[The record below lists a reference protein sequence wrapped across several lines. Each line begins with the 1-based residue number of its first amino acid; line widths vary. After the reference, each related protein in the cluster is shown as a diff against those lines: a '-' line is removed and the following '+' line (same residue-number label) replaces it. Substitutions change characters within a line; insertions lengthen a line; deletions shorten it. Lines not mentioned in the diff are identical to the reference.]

1 MIGDKYIKKEIE
13 KIIERGSVSKKATLF
28 LRDRM
33 GYFGSGF
40 ILTYEEIERLTLSV
54 KPEKRKEWE
63 SYISFGLR
71 LENGFKDLDRFLR
84 ELTGYR
90 ETLLRTLTEI
100 RDFEILEECLN
111 KLVNKDSDEFRQ
123 GLFDFSVPEDAKEN
137 IETNRVETG
146 GLSLVRMTLDKWNN
160 ISLNLTGEGSLTER
174 AEKNRDDLREQMR
187 SYLCYE
193 EAMIGRIKESK
204 IEVPEYGDKLRK
216 NRSVLEKPVSM
227 RVRFQGRQDNRTY
240 QTSLVRPEEGP
251 LELPY
256 PALRDLVEN
265 YSVYPEEINLNEE
278 KNIKLINEY
287 YNQI

>member
-13 KIIERGSVSKKATLF
+13 KIIEKGSVSKKATLF

-123 GLFDFSVPEDAKEN
+123 GLFDFSVPEFLLLMDIFQLLELELTTFLVFEVEAYCSEIQTMWVHTEIFCSLLMTPVLCLLIFHCIDLLMPVAE
-137 IETNRVETG
+137 IETFLTLRRRQVAGVFELVPPPVGHGVQGHTCPIIKREALQSSDVNRCGEMAVSDSERCQVV
-146 GLSLVRMTLDKWNN
+146 GLSDDGVVPIYNSVTVY
-160 ISLNLTGEGSLTER
+160 
-174 AEKNRDDLREQMR
+174 RDRHAV
-187 SYLCYE
+187 Y
-193 EAMIGRIKESK
+193 I
-204 IEVPEYGDKLRK
+204 
-216 NRSVLEKPVSM
+216 VS
-227 RVRFQGRQDNRTY
+227 
-240 QTSLVRPEEGP
+240 
-251 LELPY
+251 
-256 PALRDLVEN
+256 
-265 YSVYPEEINLNEE
+265 
-278 KNIKLINEY
+278 
-287 YNQI
+287 